1 MHSQFA
7 RFIRVLFSLLLPE
20 ESRMTGDRLLLC
32 LFTLLCLPFSPPQP
46 PARQPAAPCAEHR
59 GLDELAGAGH
69 TAPIHV
75 PCGHR
80 TGQAAADQQPHIAGT
95 EDHQELLG
103 HHLERARE
111 GQCLPHSNT
120 ALAQQ
125 NQDRS
130 QGRIHNCSTSPS
142 GQQCLHAAPQDSD
155 MSGWGQAAWPA
166 QGWGAAGMGWQGA
179 RLLRNPPVLP
189 SPPLGWL
196 FFFCHQMAGEL
207 LPTGMSSA
215 LNSFSNSK
223 QKTAK

>member
-20 ESRMTGDRLLLC
+20 ESRMIGDRLLLC

-69 TAPIHV
+69 TAAIHV

-166 QGWGAAGMGWQGA
+166 QGWGLQGWGG
-179 RLLRNPPVLP
+179 REPGCSGTLLFCHHLLSGGFFFLP
-189 SPPLGWL
+189 SDGWRASINRDVICTE
-196 FFFCHQMAGEL
+196 FI
-207 LPTGMSSA
+207 
-215 LNSFSNSK
+215 
-223 QKTAK
+223 